1 MLKWSYRKYLLK
13 GDRMQT
19 RWVTGLNAMCIWDV
33 KAVINGT
40 LSLVDV
46 LAKAYHKQ
54 KKELMLLIVQTLAQQ
69 VSW

>member
-1 MLKWSYRKYLLK
+1 
-13 GDRMQT
+13 MQT